1 MDFVLRDS
9 YMSGHGAHAFDLDR
23 LLHYS
28 FFTPQGLTLHAK
40 GLDTLLRFIEARG
53 MLFRTLYFH
62 RTVRAIDL
70 TLADVFAATMDLLF
84 PGNPLDDLP
93 RYRRLTEWSLLA
105 DVERWAEDADPQRR
119 RLGEAWQAILQRRI
133 RWKMACER
141 TIRFEQGQPELA
153 SIFTDA
159 ELVAQKVRGQL
170 PVTLQNLPFRADVA
184 RHYHRPINPA
194 TARQNLVYEPATGQV
209 RPLTEHEQFLRL
221 PVSFSLCRLYAEDH
235 LHDAELATALDRLLS
250 ARGDEKTNM

>member
-9 YMSGHGAHAFDLDR
+9 YMSGHGARAFDLDR

-105 DVERWAEDADPQRR
+105 DVERWAEDADPQHR

-159 ELVAQKVRGQL
+159 ELVTQKVRGQL
-170 PVTLQNLPFRADVA
+170 PVPLQNLPFRADVA